1 MKLKTIKNILEAKM
15 DKWVESVEDND
26 VKKAIKRSAIVTGG
40 SIASMLLKEDVNDF
54 DIYFKNKE
62 DLRII
67 CEYYTNNT
75 EIEILCGEDKEY
87 KGKLREEL
95 DGGIGA
101 SYSLMEEDQI
111 KLWIGT
117 EGYKEIKHEDIKENS
132 FVPLYFTQNAI
143 TLSDKLQIVIRFNG
157 KIDKIHENY
166 DFVHATNS
174 YDYKENELKL
184 RQEALESLLTKE
196 LRYIGSKYPLTSI
209 IRTKKFI
216 KRNWN
221 ITAGEYL
228 KIMWQVAELDL
239 TDVNVL
245 SEQLAGVDVA
255 YFNQMIVAL
264 QKQGKEKMA
273 YPYIFKIIDKIFN

>member
-1 MKLKTIKNILEAKM
+1 MKLKTIKHILESKM
-15 DKWVESVEDND
+15 DKWVESVADEN

-40 SIASMLLKEDVNDF
+40 AIASMLLKEDVNDF

-67 CEYYTNNT
+67 CEHYTKNT
-75 EIEILCGEDKEY
+75 DIEILDGEDKEY
-87 KGKLREEL
+87 KGTLREEL

-101 SYSLMEEDQI
+101 SYSLIEKDQI
-111 KLWIGT
+111 KLWIGDD
-117 EGYKEIKHEDIKENS
+117 GYRKVKHEEIKENS

-157 KIDKIHENY
+157 EIDKIHENY

-174 YDYKENELKL
+174 YDYDKKELNL
-184 RQEALESLLTKE
+184 RKEALEVLLTKE

-216 KRNWN
+216 KRNWS

-255 YFNQMIVAL
+255 YFRAMIVAL
-264 QKQGKEKMA
+264 QKQQNEKIT
-273 YPYIFKIIDKIFN
+273 YPYICEIIDKIFN